1 MRNVLSIFGK
11 SPFGPIQEHN
21 IRVQECVELVKPL
34 IRAVIREDEEEID
47 RIANQIGE
55 LEHEAD
61 QVKNNIRDHLPKS
74 LFLPVSR
81 RDLLEVL
88 AIQDALA
95 DVSQDIGEFFLLR
108 KQTLPDELHE
118 PILAYVDTVLVTCAQ
133 AESVIDHLDELLET
147 SFSGVESRHVLDMIN
162 ELGVLEH
169 ETDVNGKQLAKL
181 LYQHEEKMDPVT
193 TMRWS
198 RLIRYIGE
206 LANIAERM
214 GNRLRLIIA
223 S

>member
-1 MRNVLSIFGK
+1 MRNVLNIFAQ
-11 SPFGPIQEHN
+11 SPFGPIQEHSK
-21 IRVQECVELVKPL
+21 RVQECVKLVKPL
-34 IRAVIREDEEEID
+34 MQAVIDDDLQKVEDLAHEIS
-47 RIANQIGE
+47 E

-61 QVKNNIRDHLPKS
+61 KVKNDIRDHLPKS

-81 RDLLEVL
+81 RDLLEIL
-88 AIQDALA
+88 SIQDALA
-95 DVSQDIGEFFLLR
+95 DTSQDIGEFFLLR
-108 KQTLPDELHE
+108 MQKLPEALYQPMLE
-118 PILAYVDTVLVTCAQ
+118 YVDSVEDACNQ
-133 AESVIDHLDELLET
+133 AEAVVGQLDELLET
-147 SFSGVESRHVLDMIN
+147 SFSGVEARRVLDMIT
-162 ELGVLEH
+162 ELGYLEH
-169 ETDVNGKQLAKL
+169 QTDVKGKQLAKL
-181 LYQHEEKMDPVT
+181 LYQQESEMDPVT

>member
-1 MRNVLSIFGK
+1 MRNVLNIFGK

-21 IRVQECVELVKPL
+21 KRVQACVKLVKPL
-34 IRAVIREDEEEID
+34 IQAVIDEDAAEIE
-47 RIANQIGE
+47 RLAEQIGE

-61 QVKNNIRDHLPKS
+61 QVKNDIRDHLPKS

-88 AIQDALA
+88 SIQDALA
-95 DVSQDIGEFFLLR
+95 DTSQDIGEFFLLR
-108 KQTLPDELHE
+108 EMVLPGPMHQSFLE
-118 PILAYVDTVLVTCAQ
+118 YV
-133 AESVIDHLDELLET
+133 ESVLAACKQAKAVIDQLDELLET
-147 SFSGVESRHVLDMIN
+147 SFSGVEARKVLDMIN
-162 ELGVLEH
+162 ELGYLEH
-169 ETDVNGKQLAKL
+169 QTDVLGKQLAKL
-181 LYQHEEKMDPVT
+181 LYQNEDQMDPVT

-206 LANIAERM
+206 LANIAEKM